1 MISDVAAFS
10 DYFERVYQRTL
21 EVARAVPPE
30 RIDWAPAPGELCCG
44 ELIRHLGAAALM
56 NVRGVATG
64 VLRYEG
70 HATAPG
76 AGHVEALAYLEQ
88 CHAEA
93 LALLQALPAER
104 LQRNI
109 PGIWQDVPGWRRLL
123 GMIEHEIHHRS
134 QLCSYL
140 TQLGIAPPALF
151 GIYVEDL
158 PT

>member
-1 MISDVAAFS
+1 MIADVAAFS

-21 EVARAVPPE
+21 AVALAVPPE
-30 RIDWAPAPGELCCG
+30 RIDWSPAPGELTCG
-44 ELIRHLGAAALM
+44 EVIRHLGATELL

-64 VLRYEG
+64 VLRYDG
-70 HATAPG
+70 HTAAPS
-76 AGHVEALAYLEQ
+76 AGQAEALAYLEQ
-88 CHAEA
+88 CHAQA
-93 LALLQALPAER
+93 QALLQALPAER
-104 LQRNI
+104 LQLNI
-109 PGIWQDVPGWRRLL
+109 PGMWQDVPGWRRLL

-151 GIYVEDL
+151 DIYVEDL